1 MECLLMNIENNE
13 LLPSE
18 YKNVEHLYVINKH
31 MKLLI
36 ILIFCCHIL
45 NIFI

>member
-1 MECLLMNIENNE
+1 MNIENKE
-13 LLPSE
+13 LLPRK
-18 YKNVEHLYVINKH
+18 YKNVEHLYVIKQYIQ
-31 MKLLI
+31 LLV